1 MRPCTAPKP
10 PRAEDRPGSEPVPG
24 YRLVSQI
31 GSGGAGD
38 VWQAEAPG
46 GLRVALKIVPLGDG
60 LGRREMAN
68 LRILRAIRH
77 PNLLAYF
84 GAWQTEG
91 RLIIGMELADR
102 SLWDRFIEARRIGL
116 AGIPRDE
123 LLGILGDVARV
134 VDFLNEPRHE
144 LEGRGGVAI
153 HHRDIK
159 PQNIML
165 IGHGVKVADF
175 GLSCLD
181 EPPASGRSQCG
192 LTFAYAAPELF
203 RGRVSAAADQYSLAI
218 TYAQLR
224 TGRLPFVGPPAAV
237 MMGHLF
243 GEPDLSNLP
252 DPERPAIAR
261 ALAKN
266 PTERWPDC
274 RTLVAAL
281 ADCAGTPD
289 TLQGDGIE
297 PPGPPP
303 SSAVV
308 IPPLSGEWDDAA
320 AAASAS
326 AAGLPVPADRAPAG
340 SIYFMGPA
348 DVSEPV
354 PAAASSL
361 ETVRVHAVGPG
372 HRASPFLLTAAALL
386 AGVICWSL
394 WARPHGRAAVPP
406 ASGRDRPESL
416 AIASTSAEPVGWTER
431 ATTAS
436 RRLVTAPSA
445 GSEAAGAPASRR
457 QRRRPEPPSAPP
469 RPGDG
474 RPTRAGR
481 PSSPREPQV
490 AWRTIRAAWHPDLSA
505 LRPRYDRMV
514 NRTKAV
520 LASLRTTS
528 WQTGPPRVAEP
539 PGPAP
544 PREPAR
550 PDVRVAMPALLEIQA
565 GSERTIPIRIEGGGN
580 EGPLV
585 VEFRGL
591 PASVR
596 IPDVN
601 IPAGSRLG
609 NAVIRARLDADAA
622 TVPVTMVVRGG
633 PVPAE
638 ATFRLSVR
646 SDQARLSRTRGH
658 TLLALGRPAEAVA
671 AFDRAV
677 QAGVSDP
684 FVFNNRG
691 LAFFALG
698 QLDPA
703 IRDYTEASR
712 LRPDDPVIRYN
723 RGVAYARRGDD
734 VRALLDFDLAIRLK
748 PDYARAYDAR
758 AAVYLRR
765 GDRARSEADTARSR
779 ELTQRTP
786 RQGRPAAPAPLPPRH
801 GGALAVSP
809 APATAS
815 TLSAF
820 TH

>member
-1 MRPCTAPKP
+1 MAR
-10 PRAEDRPGSEPVPG
+10 
-24 YRLVSQI
+24 I

-68 LRILRAIRH
+68 LKILRAVRH

-84 GAWQTEG
+84 GAWQAEG

-102 SLWDRFIEARRIGL
+102 SLWDRFLEARQAGL
-116 AGIPRDE
+116 AGIPRGE

-144 LEGRGGVAI
+144 LEGRTRVAI

-181 EPPASGRSQCG
+181 EPLAPGRSQCG
-192 LTFAYAAPELF
+192 LTFAYAAPEQF

-218 TYAQLR
+218 TFAQLR
-224 TGRLPFVGPPAAV
+224 AGRLPFLGPPAAV

-243 GEPDLSNLP
+243 GEPDLAIVP
-252 DPERPAIAR
+252 APERPAIAR
-261 ALAKN
+261 ALAKD

-274 RTLVAAL
+274 RTLLAAL
-281 ADCAGTPD
+281 AECAEAPD
-289 TLQGDGIE
+289 TFEAEGVETPSDQR
-297 PPGPPP
+297 

-308 IPPLSGEWDDAA
+308 IAPLSGPWNN
-320 AAASAS
+320 AASVS
-326 AAGLPVPADRAPAG
+326 SGLPAPADHEPAA
-340 SIYFMGPA
+340 SVYLMGPA
-348 DVSEPV
+348 DVDAPT
-354 PAAASSL
+354 PAVASSL
-361 ETVRVHAVGPG
+361 MTVRVHAAGS
-372 HRASPFLLTAAALL
+372 RRRFSPIYLTAAALL

-394 WARPHGRAAVPP
+394 WARPHGRAAVPSS
-406 ASGRDRPESL
+406 SGRDRTEDI
-416 AIASTSAEPVGWTER
+416 AIASTVDADPRE
-431 ATTAS
+431 ATGRTKTGP
-436 RRLVTAPSA
+436 RRLANVQSARPEVSVTSAP
-445 GSEAAGAPASRR
+445 RR
-457 QRRRPEPPSAPP
+457 ERRRPEPPSALP
-469 RPGDG
+469 RPSDG
-474 RPTRAGR
+474 RPALADRH
-481 PSSPREPQV
+481 PSTPAPKV
-490 AWRTIRAAWHPDLSA
+490 AWRTIRATWTPDLST
-505 LRPRYDRMV
+505 LRPRYDHVMA
-514 NRTKAV
+514 RTRAV
-520 LASLRTTS
+520 LASLRTAS
-528 WQTGPPRVAEP
+528 RQPTGPPRVAEP

-550 PDVRVAMPALLEIQA
+550 PEVRVAMPDLLEIQA
-565 GSERTIPIRIEGGGN
+565 GCERTIPIRIERG
-580 EGPLV
+580 EKAAALS

-591 PASVR
+591 PPAVR
-596 IPDVN
+596 IPAVSL
-601 IPAGSRLG
+601 PAGSRQG
-609 NAVIRARLDADAA
+609 NAVIQARLDADDA
-622 TVPVTMVVRGG
+622 TVPVTMIVRGG
-633 PVPAE
+633 PVPVE
-638 ATFRLSVR
+638 ATFRLSVH
-646 SDQARLSRTRGH
+646 SDPARLSRTRGH

-677 QAGVSDP
+677 QAGISDP

-691 LAFFALG
+691 LAHFALG

-712 LRPDDPVIRYN
+712 LRPNDPVIRYN

-734 VRALLDFDLAIRLK
+734 VRALLDFDLAIRLR
-748 PDYARAYDAR
+748 PDYARAYEAR

-765 GDRARSEADTARSR
+765 GDRARSETDAARAR
-779 ELTQRTP
+779 ELAQH
-786 RQGRPAAPAPLPPRH
+786 GVAP
-801 GGALAVSP
+801 AVSP
-809 APATAS
+809 ASSTAP

-820 TH
+820 TR